1 MNLDHAFSALT
12 IKSVDEEKREIRG
25 WATTPT
31 PDRIGDIVE
40 PHGLRYAKQIPLFLY
55 HDSKQGVGHAELGR
69 PTKDGV
75 PFVARIPK
83 ITEPGR
89 LKDLVDEAWQRVKYK
104 LIAAVS
110 IGFKEVAGKVEQL
123 KGGGLR
129 YLEAEVLELSLV
141 PIPMNAAATIDSV
154 KAVYK
159 SFDATQRRAAL
170 GHKAEG
176 SRDGST
182 PAGATAQRPGR
193 TIMKTLQ
200 ELQARRDEVA
210 ERMKELWTGCGSD
223 RSQLQAEEVKEF
235 DSLKKELGEL
245 DASIDDERS
254 IASAAA
260 GAVAVSPSA
269 ITSQAAGSRIR
280 AGLPAEPKRKEDPAR
295 KGVAF
300 AQYVRLMYHAKGMP
314 FIALQLAERSKFRSG
329 LDPRVPMVIKAAV
342 EAGSVGGSSTAG
354 NWGMELVGDETGAV
368 ADFAEYL
375 RPQTI
380 LGRFGADGIPAL
392 NEVPFRTPLLSMTAG
407 LTGYWVGEGK
417 AKPLSKGAFA
427 RTTLEPLK
435 CAALTAVTK
444 ELLMDSSPKADVMLR
459 NELGASLI
467 AVKDLSFIDPANAGS
482 ANVEPAAVT
491 NGITPIAATGTGDA
505 ADVRT
510 DIRALLSAFRA
521 ANNPPRSGVWIM
533 NSNTAIAL
541 GLMMN
546 ALGQSEFPGINMNGG
561 SLQGLPII
569 VSDYVPA
576 DTNGHIVVLIN
587 AQDVFYA
594 EDGAVQVMTSEH
606 ASLEMDN
613 APSHDS
619 VTPTESTLVSM
630 FQTNSV
636 AFLAEQRLNWKRR
649 RDSGVQV
656 LSGANWGEA

>member
-1 MNLDHAFSALT
+1 MDYAFSALT

-25 WATTPT
+25 WATTPA

-40 PHGLRYAKQIPLFLY
+40 PHGLKYAKQIPLFLY
-55 HDSKQGVGHAELGR
+55 HDSRQGVGHAELGR

-75 PFVARIPK
+75 PFVARIPRVV
-83 ITEPGR
+83 EPGR

-110 IGFKEVAGKVEQL
+110 IGFKEVSGKVEQL

-129 YLEAEVLELSLV
+129 FLEAEVLELSLV

-159 SFDATQRRAAL
+159 SFDARQRRAAL
-170 GHKAEG
+170 GHDART
-176 SRDGST
+176 SQDGSN
-182 PAGATAQRPGR
+182 PAGATAQRPKG
-193 TIMKTLQ
+193 TIMRTLQ
-200 ELQARRDEVA
+200 ELQMRRDEVA
-210 ERMKELWTGCGSD
+210 ERMKELWSGCGSD

-254 IASAAA
+254 IARATL
-260 GAVAVSPSA
+260 GAVEVPART
-269 ITSQAAGSRIR
+269 ITSQAAGSRAR
-280 AGLPAEPKRKEDPAR
+280 AGLPAEPKHKEDPAR

-300 AQYVRLMYHAKGMP
+300 AQFVRLMYHAKGMP
-314 FIALQLAERSKFRSG
+314 FIAMQLAEKSKFRFG
-329 LDPRVPMVIKAAV
+329 LDPRVPLIIKTAV
-342 EAGSVGGSSTAG
+342 EAGSVGGSSTGG

-380 LGRFGADGIPAL
+380 LGRFGTGGIPSL

-407 LTGYWVGEGK
+407 LTGHWVGEGK
-417 AKPLSKGAFA
+417 AKPMSKGAFA

-467 AVKDLSFIDPANAGS
+467 QVKDVSFIDPTNAGTAS
-482 ANVEPAAVT
+482 VEPPAVT
-491 NGITPIAATGTGDA
+491 YGITPIGATGTGDA

-510 DIRALLSAFRA
+510 DIRALLAAFRA

-541 GLMMN
+541 GLMTN
-546 ALGQSEFPGINMNGG
+546 ALGQPEFGGITMNGG

-576 DTNGHIVVLIN
+576 DTSGHIVVLIN

-594 EDGAVQVMTSEH
+594 DDGGVTVATSEH
-606 ASLEMDN
+606 ASLEMDD
-613 APSHDS
+613 APTSDS
-619 VTPTESTLVSM
+619 VTPTETTSVSM